1 MVLGLFQ
8 EFARNRQDADNVLV
22 LTKAFEK
29 ISNVASSG
37 LSASERGFPGFE
49 AVHTTLVGKNE
60 QSVFAEASGDELRG
74 IFGLG
79 GDPLESTT
87 ATVLCSERLHRCVPD
102 VIVLAQGND
111 DGTLFNEVFTV
122 H

>member
-1 MVLGLFQ
+1 M
-8 EFARNRQDADNVLV
+8 
-22 LTKAFEK
+22 
-29 ISNVASSG
+29 ASSG
-37 LSASERGFPGFE
+37 LSAAERSFPCFE
-49 AVHTTLVGKNE
+49 AVHTTLVGENE
-60 QSVFAEASGDELRG
+60 QSVFAEASGDELGG

-79 GDPLESTT
+79 GDPLETTT
-87 ATVLCSERLHRCVPD
+87 ATVLCSERLHRCVTD